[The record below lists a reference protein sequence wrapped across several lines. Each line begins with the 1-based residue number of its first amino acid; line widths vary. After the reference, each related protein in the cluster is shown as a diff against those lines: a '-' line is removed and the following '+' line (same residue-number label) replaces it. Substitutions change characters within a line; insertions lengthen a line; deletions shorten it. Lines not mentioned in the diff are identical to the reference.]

1 MVSSSVKVVPSMD
14 LSILKPS
21 SLVELSVQVKS
32 IYSKLMTVKFKLMGG
47 SGVGISGIL
56 TVIISEELLPLALV
70 ASTL

>member
-32 IYSKLMTVKFKLMGG
+32 IYSKLKTKFKLMGG
-47 SGVGISGIL
+47 SGVGISGIF